1 MLIAN
6 INLEVK
12 HENHTF
18 KKVKLVEILKSSAYP
33 FLP

>member
-12 HENHTF
+12 HENHRF
-18 KKVKLVEILKSSAYP
+18 KKVKLVEILQSSAYP